1 MDICIVPYQESLRQ
15 QVFDFTSNCF
25 NELGKRFEPCG
36 RHSFYAIISQYFVQF
51 WCMLSGGDII
61 GTVAL
66 KRHEDDTAELKAL
79 YLAKEFRSKGLGTSL
94 LNKAVDYARESGY
107 KRIVLDSMSQ
117 YTAAI
122 SLYKKSGFRQ
132 IDRFNDN
139 IHADIFMELILKEE
153 QL

>member
-1 MDICIVPYQESLRQ
+1 
-15 QVFDFTSNCF
+15 
-25 NELGKRFEPCG
+25 
-36 RHSFYAIISQYFVQF
+36 
-51 WCMLSGGDII
+51 MLSGGDII

-79 YLAKEFRSKGLGTSL
+79 YLAKEFRSKGLGTRM